1 MTVLIGA
8 RVNLCLVLSL
18 FSTAVMQSAAAQEA
32 SFFAG
37 KKIALVIGFDVGG
50 GYDLYARTVA
60 RHLSTHIPGH
70 PIFVPQNMP
79 GAGSR
84 VAGNWLYNVAP
95 KDGTAI
101 GTLVQSSAID
111 QALQEPG
118 IRFDAAKFNWI
129 GNPTVDN
136 LVTISWSTAGLAT
149 LDQVK
154 SKGGLFCGGTGGG
167 PTMMFP
173 QIVNRLLGTRIK
185 VVAGYPG
192 LSAVNLAI
200 ERGEV
205 NCVGGTTWSSIK
217 ATMRA
222 ALDERKID
230 ILVQWGIAK
239 DPEISAYA
247 RREVPLAQELVA
259 NALVQNEFDR
269 GVLGF
274 ISSGAAM
281 GRPLLAPPGVPPER
295 VNTLRRAFD
304 ETMKDPAFLDDAARS
319 NMEVKP
325 LSGEALQR
333 IAADAAQFPPD
344 GLARAKELISLEG
357 SR

>member
-1 MTVLIGA
+1 MTVPIRAGVKAL
-8 RVNLCLVLSL
+8 LLLLLS
-18 FSTAVMQSAAAQEA
+18 SAATAQEA
-32 SFFAG
+32 SFFTG
-37 KKIALVIGFDVGG
+37 KKIQLVVGFDVGG

-60 RHLSTHIPGH
+60 RHLGKHIPGH
-70 PIFVPQNMP
+70 PTFVPQNMP

-84 VAGNWLYNVAP
+84 VAGNWLYNVAA

-118 IRFDAAKFNWI
+118 IRFDAATFNWI

-136 LVTISWSTAGLAT
+136 LVTISWSASGLAT
-149 LDQVK
+149 LDDVK

-173 QIVNRLLGTRIK
+173 QIINRLTGSRIK

-192 LSAVNLAI
+192 VSAINLAM

-217 ATMRA
+217 ATMRQM
-222 ALDERKID
+222 LIDRKINV
-230 ILVQWGIAK
+230 LVQWGTAK
-239 DPEISAYA
+239 DPDISAYA
-247 RREVPLAQELVA
+247 RRDVPLAQELGQDE
-259 NALVQNEFDR
+259 LDR
-269 GVLGF
+269 NVLSF
-274 ISSGAAM
+274 ISSGTAM

-295 VNTLRRAFD
+295 VRVLRRAFD
-304 ETMKDPAFLDDAARS
+304 DTMKDAEFLAEAAKL

-325 LSGEALQR
+325 LPGEVLQTL
-333 IAADAAQFPPD
+333 AKEVAQFPPD
-344 GLARAKELISLEG
+344 GLARAKDLIRLEG
-357 SR
+357 GR

>member
-1 MTVLIGA
+1 MKDMIVPAAGRGLLA
-8 RVNLCLVLSL
+8 LALAW
-18 FSTAVMQSAAAQEA
+18 AVASALAQEA

-37 KKIALVIGFDVGG
+37 RKIQLVVGFDVGG

-60 RHLSTHIPGH
+60 RHLTNRIPGQ
-70 PIFVPQNMP
+70 PTFVPQNMP

-84 VAGNWLYNVAP
+84 TAGNWLYNLAP

-101 GTLVQSSAID
+101 GTIVQSAAID

-129 GNPTVDN
+129 GNLTVDN
-136 LVTISWSTAGLAT
+136 LVTIAWSTANLAT
-149 LDQVK
+149 LDDVK
-154 SKGGLFCGGTGGG
+154 AKGGLFCGGTGGG
-167 PTMMFP
+167 PTMTYP
-173 QIVNRLLGTRIK
+173 QIINRLLGTRIK

-192 LSAVNLAI
+192 VSAINLAM

-217 ATMRA
+217 STMRQV
-222 ALDERKID
+222 LEERKIEV
-230 ILVQWGIAK
+230 LVQWGAAK

-247 RREVPLAQELVA
+247 RRDVPLARELGR
-259 NALVQNEFDR
+259 NALDR
-269 GVLGF
+269 RVLGF

-295 VNTLRRAFD
+295 VEMIRRAFD
-304 ETMKDPAFLDDAARS
+304 DTMTDQAFLADAARS
-319 NMEVKP
+319 AMEIKP
-325 LSGEALQR
+325 LTGEALQQ
-333 IAADAAQFPPD
+333 IAADAAQVPPD
-344 GLARAKELISLEG
+344 ALARAKELISMEG
-357 SR
+357 AR

>member
-1 MTVLIGA
+1 MAAAIHA
-8 RVNLCLVLSL
+8 RVNLIALSL
-18 FSTAVMQSAAAQEA
+18 AATVASEPAAAQEA

-37 KKIALVIGFDVGG
+37 KKIALVVGFDVGG

-60 RHLSTHIPGH
+60 RHLTRYIPGN
-70 PIFVPQNMP
+70 PTFVPQNMP

-118 IRFDAAKFNWI
+118 IRFEAARFNWI

-136 LVTISWSTAGLAT
+136 LVTIAWSAAGLVT
-149 LDQVK
+149 LDDVK
-154 SKGGLFCGGTGGG
+154 FKGGLFCGGTGGG
-167 PTMMFP
+167 PTMMYP
-173 QIVNRLLGTRIK
+173 QIINRLIGTRIK

-192 LSAVNLAI
+192 VSAINLAM

-217 ATMRA
+217 STMRA
-222 ALDERKID
+222 ALEARKID
-230 ILVQWGIAK
+230 VLVQWGVAK
-239 DPEISAYA
+239 DPEISTYA
-247 RREVPLAQELVA
+247 RRDVPLAQELA
-259 NALVQNEFDR
+259 QTDLDR
-269 GVLGF
+269 SVMGF

-281 GRPLLAPPGVPPER
+281 GRPLLAPPGVPAER
-295 VNTLRRAFD
+295 VSTLRRAFD
-304 ETMKDPAFLDDAARS
+304 ATMKDADFLADAAKAS
-319 NMEVKP
+319 MEIKP
-325 LSGEALQR
+325 LPGEELQR

-344 GLARAKELISLEG
+344 GLARAKELISLD
-357 SR
+357 R